1 MESKLQSKAD
11 SQSPSNTQRKASV
24 LSPDALDFAPGLL
37 SIQESPPSR
46 LPRGVMYT
54 VSALFVIL
62 LVWSIFGKINIF
74 ASAEGKLV
82 PQTYVKIVQPSDA
95 GIVQEILV
103 KEGETVNVGQ
113 VLMRMDAN
121 VAQAD
126 GKTIQNDLM
135 MRTLQLRRIDA
146 EVAGKEFLRQSNDA
160 ADIFHQIE
168 SQYHDHRTS
177 YLDSMGQAQES
188 LKKAQREYDSAKEV
202 LTKYKEVMPILKER
216 AESYSNMV
224 KGGYVPKH
232 AADDK
237 ERDYI
242 EKAQD
247 LRAQESTVESLEA
260 AVNQAKKQ
268 IDQVTSK
275 YRSDLQNERVDAEV
289 QFRKLQQ
296 DLIKQ
301 DHKTALLELKAPQA
315 GVVKDL
321 ATHTSGTV
329 VSPGTVL
336 LSIVPE
342 NEPLVA
348 EVMIKNDD
356 VGFVYPQQKVK
367 VKLAPY
373 PFEEYGMLD
382 GEVER
387 IQADSDTD
395 SQTQSKD
402 SSSTKDKAQTPP
414 SVYKAIISF
423 KSQILVSDGQ
433 KLKLVPGM
441 QVIAEINQGSR
452 SVLRYLLS
460 PVSKTLIESGH
471 ER

>member
-1 MESKLQSKAD
+1 
-11 SQSPSNTQRKASV
+11 V
-24 LSPDALDFAPGLL
+24 G
-37 SIQESPPSR
+37 
-46 LPRGVMYT
+46 
-54 VSALFVIL
+54 ALFLTL
-62 LVWSIFGKINIF
+62 LLWSIFGKVNIF
-74 ASAEGKLV
+74 ASAEGRLV
-82 PQTYVKIVQPSDA
+82 PQTYVKIVQPSDS

-103 KEGETVNVGQ
+103 KEGETVSIGQ

-121 VAQAD
+121 IAD
-126 GKTIQNDLM
+126 ADSKTIGNDLM
-135 MRTLQLRRIDA
+135 MRKLQLRRIDA
-146 EVAGKEFLRQSNDA
+146 ELNDQPLVREANDA
-160 ADIFHQIE
+160 GDIFRQIE
-168 SQYHDHRTS
+168 SQYHDRRQS
-177 YLDSMGQAQES
+177 YTDSLGQAQES
-188 LKKAQREYDSAKEV
+188 LKKSQREYDSAKEV
-202 LTKYKEVMPILKER
+202 LTKYQEVIPILKER
-216 AESYSNMV
+216 AESYANMI

-242 EKAQD
+242 EKVQD
-247 LRAQESTVESLEA
+247 LRAQESTVASLEA

-268 IDQVTSK
+268 IDQVSSK
-275 YRSDLQNERVDAEV
+275 YRSDLQNERVDAEQ
-289 QFRKLQQ
+289 QFRKFQQ
-296 DLIKQ
+296 DMIKQ
-301 DHKTALLELKAPQA
+301 NHKTALLELKAPQA
-315 GVVKDL
+315 GIVKDL
-321 ATHTSGTV
+321 ATHTVGTV

-356 VGFVYPQQKVK
+356 VGFVYPQQEVK

-373 PFEEYGMLD
+373 PFERYGMLD
-382 GEVER
+382 GTVER
-387 IQADSDTD
+387 IQADSDND
-395 SQTQSKD
+395 SQTQSQNKD
-402 SSSTKDKAQTPP
+402 SSSTKDKTQTPP

-423 KSQILVSDGQ
+423 KSQVLESDGQ

-452 SVLRYLLS
+452 SVMRYLLS